1 MREIALLKLLST
13 SYHRLNLS
21 YSRLVMVFAL
31 MLFAAILEM
40 VGLSI
45 IYPLVLALQNREESL
60 HVLFSYSPF
69 SRPLL
74 HDVKTQVLILFCG
87 AAVANVAKNASLYFG
102 YQYNIAF
109 ATYYHRSLIRGLY
122 SAYVHKS
129 LLEFRRESA
138 GSLGNIV
145 CVQSRRLIDGIVRP
159 LLVMVTE
166 GVLLVAILVL
176 ICLVSPWLSMVV
188 ILACGGAAGLYH
200 VLFRGKALRWG
211 RQRMQAASTLLEL
224 VNNTAEGIGEIKV
237 FGKEGYLT
245 SRVYSAAAMETDMF
259 RNLEMHQQGPRLLIE
274 AVFVLALAS
283 CFSLFVLIGTDLTE
297 ILATFSV
304 VAAASLRVLPSINR
318 LVSSYSNF
326 SFEVGPALSLMET
339 ISADDLMS
347 RSRAGNGTDRNRT
360 RLSGKLIE
368 LRNVSFEYPLVN
380 KPVLRDV
387 NWAIRMGER
396 VGIVGSSGSGKST
409 LIEVLAGLCPPTT
422 GLVVVDGQPV
432 SADLRAWQAIIGYV
446 PQVPFIMPGPI
457 RENVAF
463 QGDGA
468 GNDDEV
474 WGALEKVGLSTFVS
488 ALPKGI
494 DTEIGEKGVELSGG
508 QKQLVCVARALFR
521 RPKVLV
527 LDEPTAALDAESEQ
541 MVLEAITGLRDTTV
555 VMASH
560 KRHNFRDFDAVYV
573 CEHRI
578 LRLHQSFRRERSV
591 DGQTTAEEQ

>member
-1 MREIALLKLLST
+1 
-13 SYHRLNLS
+13 
-21 YSRLVMVFAL
+21 
-31 MLFAAILEM
+31 
-40 VGLSI
+40 
-45 IYPLVLALQNREESL
+45 
-60 HVLFSYSPF
+60 
-69 SRPLL
+69 
-74 HDVKTQVLILFCG
+74 
-87 AAVANVAKNASLYFG
+87 
-102 YQYNIAF
+102 
-109 ATYYHRSLIRGLY
+109 
-122 SAYVHKS
+122 
-129 LLEFRRESA
+129 
-138 GSLGNIV
+138 
-145 CVQSRRLIDGIVRP
+145 
-159 LLVMVTE
+159 
-166 GVLLVAILVL
+166 
-176 ICLVSPWLSMVV
+176 
-188 ILACGGAAGLYH
+188 
-200 VLFRGKALRWG
+200 
-211 RQRMQAASTLLEL
+211 MQAASTLLEL

-446 PQVPFIMPGPI
+446 PQVPFVMPGPI

-541 MVLEAITGLRDTTV
+541 MVLEAITGLQDTTV

-560 KRHNFRDFDAVYV
+560 KRH
-573 CEHRI
+573 
-578 LRLHQSFRRERSV
+578 
-591 DGQTTAEEQ
+591 